1 MRRFLA
7 VAVISAGVIGGAM
20 LERMVPEKL
29 IAQEGGAQKTAKG
42 SSDLPS
48 REERIKRLGSYGA
61 KGGQDLALPEVPDSR
76 DLAKETQERFQ
87 ETLRAYYD
95 YRRSG
100 YDHRR
105 RVFEWQ
111 LVSSKIIFVVV
122 LILVFAGIYFAAI
135 QFHHGL
141 RKRGTEKEEET
152 DVTEFVFSVKEFK
165 VRSPVLGVIVL
176 TLSLGF
182 FYLYLVYVY
191 PIENVF

>member
-1 MRRFLA
+1 MMRLLA
-7 VAVISAGVIGGAM
+7 AALIVAGAVIGAM
-20 LERMVPEKL
+20 VECVVPEKL
-29 IAQEGGAQKTAKG
+29 IAQESQPQTAEG
-42 SSDLPS
+42 SPDLPT
-48 REERIKRLGSYGA
+48 REERIKRLGSYRA
-61 KGGQDLALPEVPDSR
+61 KGGQDLALPEAPDSQG
-76 DLAKETQERFQ
+76 LAKETQERFQ

-105 RVFEWQ
+105 SVFEWQ
-111 LVSSKIIFVVV
+111 LISSRIIFVVV

-135 QFHHGL
+135 QFHYGL
-141 RKRGTEKEEET
+141 RPRGTRKEEERT
-152 DVTEFVFSVKEFK
+152 EATEFVFSLKEFK